1 MNPATC
7 DEYSDSGSDTEDDVD
22 GSYPSES
29 CDDNADDDSEAL
41 RLRIK
46 SSLIAAKDGD
56 SYLD

>member
-7 DEYSDSGSDTEDDVD
+7 DEYSESGSDTEDDVE
-22 GSYPSES
+22 GSYPSDS
-29 CDDNADDDSEAL
+29 CDENVGGSEAL

-46 SSLIAAKDGD
+46 NSLVAATDGD